1 MFVFQRFRYR
11 ARPMI
16 QASATLAV
24 LLGASLL
31 VACAAPGG
39 GQPKAGSGLE
49 TWLKQDVYPHLRD
62 RFEHPRLKGQ
72 PFIVVA
78 MDGDDTLAEIDELRA
93 WVRREMRAEFMQTP
107 GVNMVWRPTV
117 KPLHHQRSLAERH
130 CTAAA
135 GGEIN
140 VQIGIDAG
148 IDSLSGDLKVSIAVF
163 DLQTRRPVT
172 GFSPPRY
179 RGRLSE
185 RERELLDDKN
195 KKTDEYLRGL
205 RPLPFAGNEVDLLAS
220 YLAQN
225 LSCLLSRLAQGRL
238 RLYAPP
244 PQGAIPRVFANTF
257 NAIDN
262 YLGQLREVTITD
274 NPRDADVHLQSE
286 IIPVDRQQG
295 IYQVWVDV
303 RQTDDSRLG
312 GSQTNAYVR
321 LSAAEAQDIVR
332 IDPPAGRSD
341 PRRDLIASVAAVTAA
356 RPSLCRGADP
366 WRFGDIPVP
375 ASGLSSGACFA
386 LKVRLAG
393 AAAVSLFGQNR
404 GQIVRVHPDNCAAP
418 GALSAGQELRMPR
431 DGRVLRLD
439 EHPGTERFHVVA
451 VAGEGAAALLEQRL
465 PHIPCRPGSTPRQSA
480 SVADFER
487 AMRLLAADARVRVD
501 YKTVEFAHY

>member
-1 MFVFQRFRYR
+1 MFVFRRFRHR
-11 ARPMI
+11 ARPVI

-39 GQPKAGSGLE
+39 APSKAGSGLE

-78 MDGDDTLAEIDELRA
+78 MDDDDTLARIDGLRA
-93 WVRREMRAEFMQTP
+93 WVRREMRAEFMQTA
-107 GVNMVWRPTV
+107 GLNMVWRPTV
-117 KPLHHQRSLAERH
+117 EPSRHPRSLADLR

-135 GGEIN
+135 GSEIN

-163 DLQTRRPVT
+163 DLETLSPVT

-185 RERELLDDKN
+185 PERELLDNSEIDG
-195 KKTDEYLRGL
+195 YLRGL
-205 RPLPFAGNEVDLLAS
+205 RPLPFAGNQGDLLAS

-225 LSCLLSRLAQGRL
+225 LSCLLSRLPQGRL

-257 NAIDN
+257 KAIDN

-295 IYQVWVDV
+295 LYQVWADV

-321 LSAAEAQDIVR
+321 LSADDARDIVS
-332 IDPPAGRSD
+332 IDPPAERS
-341 PRRDLIASVAAVTAA
+341 DLIASVAAVTAV
-356 RPSLCRGADP
+356 RPSLCRRAYP

-404 GQIVRVHPDNCAAP
+404 GQMVRVYPDSCAAP
-418 GALSAGQELRMPR
+418 GALSAGQELRVPR
-431 DGRVLRLD
+431 DGRVLVLD

-465 PHIPCRPGSTPRQSA
+465 PHMSCRPGFNPRQSA

-487 AMRLLAADARVRVD
+487 AMRRLAADARGRVD

>member
-1 MFVFQRFRYR
+1 MFVFQRFRHR
-11 ARPMI
+11 ARPVI
-16 QASATLAV
+16 RASATLAV

-39 GQPKAGSGLE
+39 GTSKAGSGLE
-49 TWLKQDVYPHLRD
+49 AWLKQDVYPHLRD

-93 WVRREMRAEFMQTP
+93 WVRREMRDEFMQTA
-107 GVNMVWRPTV
+107 GTNMVWRPTV
-117 KPLHHQRSLAERH
+117 EPWRHPRSLAGLR

-135 GGEIN
+135 GGEIK

-148 IDSLSGDLKVSIAVF
+148 IDSLSGELKVSIAVF
-163 DLQTRRPVT
+163 DLETLSPVT

-179 RGRLSE
+179 RGPLSE
-185 RERELLDDKN
+185 RERELLLDNSKI
-195 KKTDEYLRGL
+195 DEYLRGL
-205 RPLPFAGNEVDLLAS
+205 RPLPFAGNQGDLLAS

-225 LSCLLSRLAQGRL
+225 LSCLLSRLRQGKL

-257 NAIDN
+257 TAIDN

-274 NPRDADVHLQSE
+274 NPRDAEVHLQSE

-303 RQTDDSRLG
+303 RQADDSRLG

-321 LSAAEAQDIVR
+321 LNADDARDIVS

-356 RPSLCRGADP
+356 RPGLCRRADP

-393 AAAVSLFGQNR
+393 AAAVSLFGQNG
-404 GQIVRVHPDNCAAP
+404 GQMVRVHPDSCAAP
-418 GALSAGQELRMPR
+418 GALSAGQELRVPR
-431 DGRVLRLD
+431 DGRVLMLD
-439 EHPGTERFHVVA
+439 ERPGTERFHVVA

-465 PHIPCRPGSTPRQSA
+465 PHMPCRPGFNLRQST

-487 AMRLLAADARVRVD
+487 AMRRLAADERGRVD